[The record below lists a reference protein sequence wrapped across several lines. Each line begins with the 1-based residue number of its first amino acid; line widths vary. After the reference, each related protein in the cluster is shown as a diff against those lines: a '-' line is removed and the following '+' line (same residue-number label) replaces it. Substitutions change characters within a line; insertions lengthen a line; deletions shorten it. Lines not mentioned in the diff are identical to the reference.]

1 MNVWATCLCFWR
13 HLKIERNPQRAGP
26 ARAGSASADFQTTHE
41 QTQRF
46 VKHKSMNRQARWTH
60 IQHEHNRRHRSI
72 KQERW
77 VYELCCEI
85 QIFYFIY
92 LFIYF
97 FYGCARGHFL
107 CSMLRVLSFCF
118 IFDFIYSMCVAVVTL
133 QTNSLRQEGPNFVFC
148 PCIVEMQNTRRIPT
162 PVNPP
167 TSCPQWHSVL
177 CAQVMKNN
185 NEGPY
190 VLFHKIK
197 RH

>member
-60 IQHEHNRRHRSI
+60 IQHEHNRSI

-92 LFIYF
+92 LFIYLF
-97 FYGCARGHFL
+97 LRMCSRSFSVFDAPRFIILFHFRFYL
-107 CSMLRVLSFCF
+107 
-118 IFDFIYSMCVAVVTL
+118 FDVRCCCNPTVCGRRAPT
-133 QTNSLRQEGPNFVFC
+133 C

>member
-60 IQHEHNRRHRSI
+60 IQHEHNRSI

-92 LFIYF
+92 LFIYFF

-118 IFDFIYSMCVAVVTL
+118 IFDFIYSMCVAVVT
-133 QTNSLRQEGPNFVFC
+133 QQSAAGGPQLCFL
-148 PCIVEMQNTRRIPT
+148 
-162 PVNPP
+162 PVYCWDAKYKKDPD
-167 TSCPQWHSVL
+167 S
-177 CAQVMKNN
+177 
-185 NEGPY
+185 
-190 VLFHKIK
+190 
-197 RH
+197 R